1 MKQFNKYILFLLVFF
16 TMASCRKEIPE
27 INRPEDYIEGNFSE
41 VFDAYWNGMNNN
53 YVFWDIDTTNWDRVY
68 KQYKPLFAELNLA
81 DSTDVRKGYT
91 YFKEMTSGLIDS
103 HYDLSFNDPWLA
115 DSSSINPAYQRKL
128 ASDDYHD
135 PISVLHFYY
144 TLPDNY
150 LDEGWKRGFVNVGN
164 RQYVAV
170 SGTIDQHI
178 LYFYFN
184 SFNLKGLYEADTDN
198 AVKTVEQYFFDKLL
212 NTPDIK
218 GVILDVRGNEGGAL
232 ADLNFLIGRMID
244 KRLDF
249 GFTRSKQGNGRLDYT
264 PWVPAFV
271 TPQDSA
277 RNITAPIVV
286 LADSWSVSM
295 SEMTTMAVKS
305 LPNGHFVGERTWGG
319 NGPLTGNRFYN
330 GGQFSTGFINLT
342 YTPSLMLKYRDGKIY
357 EGIGFPPDIE
367 VKYDESA
374 LAAGTD
380 PQLDVALN
388 LTK

>member
-1 MKQFNKYILFLLVFF
+1 MNQFNKYILVLFVFF
-16 TMASCRKEIPE
+16 IMTSCRKEIPE
-27 INRPEDYIEGNFSE
+27 INRPEDYVEGNFSE

-68 KQYKPLFAELNLA
+68 KQYKPLFAKLNLA
-81 DSTDVRKGYT
+81 DSIDVRTGYT

-103 HYDLSFNDPWLA
+103 HYDLSFNDSWLA

-128 ASDDYHD
+128 AKPDYHD

-164 RQYVAV
+164 SQYVAV
-170 SGTIDQHI
+170 AGTIDQHT

-184 SFNLKGLYEADTDN
+184 SFNLKSLYETDDDN
-198 AVKTVEQYFFDKLL
+198 AVKTVEQYFFDMIN

-218 GVILDVRGNEGGAL
+218 GIILDVRGNGGGSL
-232 ADLNFLIGRMID
+232 ADLNFLLGRMID

-249 GFTRSKQGNGRLDYT
+249 GFTRSKQGNGRLDYS
-264 PWVPAFV
+264 PWTPAFV
-271 TPQDSA
+271 TPQA
-277 RNITAPIVV
+277 GANNITAPIVM
-286 LADSWSVSM
+286 LADAWSVSM
-295 SEMTTMAVKS
+295 SEITTMAVKS

-319 NGPLTGNRFYN
+319 NGPLTANKFYN
-330 GGQFSTGFINLT
+330 GGQFSTGFINQT
-342 YTPSLMLKYRDGKIY
+342 YTSSLMLKYRDGKIY

-374 LAAGTD
+374 LELGAD
-380 PQLDVALN
+380 PQLEAALK
-388 LTK
+388 LTQ